1 MNCVECDLLL
11 DRYKRA
17 VNDCLT
23 HTDSLSEL
31 ADDDDRHRLAD
42 LGDISAAYR
51 EARGELI
58 EHVRARHASLLGA
71 RQFDAAEFM
80 RKFDAGVFDGR
91 MFEELDRLSQDQ
103 LEEVAALFTIRLSA
117 MTSNCYYS

>member
-1 MNCVECDLLL
+1 MNCAECDLLL
-11 DRYKRA
+11 DRYIRA

-31 ADDDDRHRLAD
+31 ADDDDRRRLAD
-42 LGDISAAYR
+42 VEDIGVAYR
-51 EARGELI
+51 EAHGELI
-58 EHVRARHASLLGA
+58 EHVRARHASLLSA

-103 LEEVAALFTIRLSA
+103 LEEVAALFTKRLSA
-117 MTSNCYYS
+117 MTSNCYYG